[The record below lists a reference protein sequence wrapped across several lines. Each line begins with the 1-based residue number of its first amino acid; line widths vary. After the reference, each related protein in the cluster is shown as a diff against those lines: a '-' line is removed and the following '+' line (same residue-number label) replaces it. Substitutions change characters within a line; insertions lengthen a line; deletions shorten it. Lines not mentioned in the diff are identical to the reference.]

1 MSKRHQHHGGAWKTA
16 YADFVTAMM
25 ALFLLLWLTSQ
36 DKKIKEAVERAFR
49 NPFSAVNKESTGII
63 PNSNKDASSQ
73 NKSKGNF
80 QSVTA
85 IEMQMMRKVTEDIA
99 KMLPQSQELEQS
111 VQIELTPDGVR
122 INIFDRS
129 QKPVFEPG
137 TDQFTDY
144 GNWVFSTLAWEIARF
159 HAFRIELEGHTETG
173 DKPGPLFTVHSPSPR
188 SQVPCPKSQVRLW
201 TGVCL
206 RWAFIRLYKWD
217 LSTER
222 ANAARRKLIASGVTA
237 KQMFKVSGFADTQ
250 PIQPMP
256 GLAPNLESNR
266 RVTVLLKVED
276 TDAAALGAA
285 PGRKPPRWTNPRHE
299 SRNV

>member
-25 ALFLLLWLTSQ
+25 ALFLLLWLTAQ

-85 IEMQMMRKVTEDIA
+85 LEMQMMRKVTEDIA
-99 KMLPQSQELEQS
+99 KMLAQSQELEQS

-159 HAFRIELEGHTETG
+159 DAFRIELEGHTVTG
-173 DKPGPLFTVHSPSPR
+173 DQWQVASGETAQTPSPVSR
-188 SQVPCPKSQVRLW
+188 HLSPDN
-201 TGVCL
+201 
-206 RWAFIRLYKWD
+206 WD

-222 ANAARRKLIASGVTA
+222 ANAARRKLIASGVTS
-237 KQMFKVSGFADTQ
+237 QQVFKVSGFADT
-250 PIQPMP
+250 QPMP

-276 TDAAALGAA
+276 SDAGSQNPESETLNPEPGTQA
-285 PGRKPPRWTNPRHE
+285 PDAKQIPP
-299 SRNV
+299 